1 MENNLHI
8 GNHPFYPSK
17 IRSLFSESAGLH
29 KDDVHELKKSK
40 SFIIAK
46 TVPYSGNGKDHGR

>member
-8 GNHPFYPSK
+8 GNQPFYPSK
-17 IRSLFSESAGLH
+17 IRSIFSESSGLRQ
-29 KDDVHELKKSK
+29 DDSQELKKSK
-40 SFIIAK
+40 SFIKAK